1 MPCPQF
7 GLDDHLGEATVHE
20 LALGRRSVGVHATCQ
35 QGMGE
40 ADPVAFDG
48 DDAVPLGGLEEL
60 DQSAVVGRGRL
71 ADQLHGRRGQAGGG
85 E

>member
-1 MPCPQF
+1 MS
-7 GLDDHLGEATVHE
+7 L
-20 LALGRRSVGVHATCQ
+20 RSVG
-35 QGMGE
+35 E
-40 ADPVAFDG
+40 ASVYTPPANRGWVKRIRLPSMD